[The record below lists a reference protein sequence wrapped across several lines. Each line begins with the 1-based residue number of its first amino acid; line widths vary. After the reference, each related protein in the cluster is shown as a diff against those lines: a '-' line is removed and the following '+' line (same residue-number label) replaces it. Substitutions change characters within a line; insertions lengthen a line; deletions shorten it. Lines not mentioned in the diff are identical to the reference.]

1 MEDMDAILKE
11 MRFADEI
18 GAKADARLFTD
29 GGGCTVVWVYV
40 KYE

>member
-1 MEDMDAILKE
+1 MEDVDAIPKE
-11 MRFADEI
+11 MRLADEI
-18 GAKADARLFTD
+18 GAKADVRLFAD